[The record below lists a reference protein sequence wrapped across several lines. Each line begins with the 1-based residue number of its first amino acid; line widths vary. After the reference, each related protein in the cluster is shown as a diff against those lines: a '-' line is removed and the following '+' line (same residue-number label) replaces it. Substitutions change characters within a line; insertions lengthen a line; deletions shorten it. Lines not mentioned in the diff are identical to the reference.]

1 MIREHLDKCA
11 IVFIDDILISSWSRE
26 EHVEQLRIVLGKL
39 GEHKL
44 VANGIDVV
52 LEKQKNWIFG
62 SRVSEAGVVVYPE
75 KIITSSEW
83 QTPKRFIDLKCYY
96 HWPRVKKKDVATLCL
111 HIILVRWLKQYIN
124 YLRDYYTIYFFQ
136 IGNEIC

>member
-44 VANGIDVV
+44 VANGVGVV
-52 LEKQKNWIFG
+52 SGKGEKNWIFG
-62 SRVSEAGVVVYPE
+62 SCGFQKQELLEIR
-75 KIITSSEW
+75 
-83 QTPKRFIDLKCYY
+83 KRL
-96 HWPRVKKKDVATLCL
+96 L
-111 HIILVRWLKQYIN
+111 H
-124 YLRDYYTIYFFQ
+124 FQ
-136 IGNEIC
+136 SD

>member
-44 VANGIDVV
+44 VANGV
-52 LEKQKNWIFG
+52 
-62 SRVSEAGVVVYPE
+62 GVVSGKGK
-75 KIITSSEW
+75 KIGFLGHVLQKQE
-83 QTPKRFIDLKCYY
+83 L
-96 HWPRVKKKDVATLCL
+96 L
-111 HIILVRWLKQYIN
+111 HIQKRIL
-124 YLRDYYTIYFFQ
+124 
-136 IGNEIC
+136 